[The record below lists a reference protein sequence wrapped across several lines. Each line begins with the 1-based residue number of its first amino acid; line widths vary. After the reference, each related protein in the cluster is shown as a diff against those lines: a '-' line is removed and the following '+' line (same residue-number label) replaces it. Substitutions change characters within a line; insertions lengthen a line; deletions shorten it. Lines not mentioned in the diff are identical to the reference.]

1 MTVQPDGKRMR
12 TVYHRNK
19 KEHFKKNIYSQNHK
33 IGQEEKRSKD

>member
-19 KEHFKKNIYSQNHK
+19 KEHLKRIYIVNIIK
-33 IGQEEKRSKD
+33 